1 MDSVLS
7 FWLGG
12 PACGHINGRLVLV
25 YCFLWLHLAF
35 CSSTSMRQLLLV
47 DTFGRNCR
55 LFRFWPACVNV
66 PPHLSVQSRSFEIFP
81 GRECGQDPG
90 QGRMRFT
97 NPIVSNIRGKQAV
110 FQHHAVQVQDKVD
123 ITKHKHG
130 DVLDGTVYSVQKY
143 GALVKLAD
151 KSTGL
156 LHISQISHERVQ
168 DVAQVFAVG
177 DFVKAMFLTV
187 DQERLTLST
196 KQLEHRPGDMLRDP
210 QLVYEKAKDAAAAY
224 LQHRAKLPWMKKG
237 SAAPRAASARGRLAG
252 GGGRHWPMSLP
263 TSVISVKLFDVGQHW
278 SAVGW
283 FATACP
289 RYNLR
294 RRSLIGAWVQGG

>member
-1 MDSVLS
+1 VDVRKYKVGGILDGTVQSVQKSDALVEFADGNVGLLRSNQISHERVEDAATVFAVGDGIKVMVISVNKDTGRIRLS
-7 FWLGG
+7 SK
-12 PACGHINGRLVLV
+12 RLEQTPGDMLRDPQLV
-25 YCFLWLHLAF
+25 YEKANETAKAF
-35 CSSTSMRQLLLV
+35 RNRALL
-47 DTFGRNCR
+47 
-55 LFRFWPACVNV
+55 
-66 PPHLSVQSRSFEIFP
+66 
-81 GRECGQDPG
+81 
-90 QGRMRFT
+90 
-97 NPIVSNIRGKQAV
+97 KK
-110 FQHHAVQVQDKVD
+110 VQDKVD

-237 SAAPRAASARGRLAG
+237 SAAPRAASAR
-252 GGGRHWPMSLP
+252 
-263 TSVISVKLFDVGQHW
+263 
-278 SAVGW
+278 
-283 FATACP
+283 
-289 RYNLR
+289 
-294 RRSLIGAWVQGG
+294 